1 MAYLLELIKA
11 LLYGIVFAVTEW
23 LPAGSEAHILMLE
36 EILPFELYPDAEM
49 NQRFLGL
56 LLPVLHLSAAGS
68 AAALFYSR
76 LWPFT
81 KRRSEEKKHALLRI
95 WLLVLIPVSV
105 LLVVYVLCGRTLE
118 NRISSPMAI
127 AFITILAG
135 AALILSDR
143 IMKKPHVFE
152 LKEMTLKE
160 TGAAGLASLP
170 ALIPGISRSGTAIIG
185 GRLAGM
191 NRTSAAELMC
201 CLAIP
206 SLLGTGLIKLTAVNV
221 QLNLQAIPVLFA
233 GICGVFFMT
242 LFTVRSLLGYLKT
255 GGLHLFGYYRIIAGL
270 VLLILTLLGAV
281 PKGLVY

>member
-23 LPAGSEAHILMLE
+23 LPAGSEAHILMLDG
-36 EILPFELYPDAEM
+36 ILPFELYPDAEM

-56 LLPVLHLSAAGS
+56 FLPVLHLAAAGS
-68 AAALFYSR
+68 AAALFYAR
-76 LWPFT
+76 LWPFS
-81 KRRSEEKKHALLRI
+81 KRKSKEKKHALLRI

-105 LLVVYVLCGRTLE
+105 LLIVSVLFGAALE
-118 NRISSPMAI
+118 HRISSPIVI

-135 AALILSDR
+135 AVLIISDR
-143 IMKKPHVFE
+143 IMKKPRVFE

-160 TGAAGLASLP
+160 TGAAGLPQLF
-170 ALIPGISRSGTAIIG
+170 ALIPGVSRSGTAMIG
-185 GRLAGM
+185 GQLAGM

-206 SLLGTGLIKLTAVNV
+206 SLLGTGLIKLAAVNV
-221 QLNLQAIPVLFA
+221 QWNLQMIPVLIS
-233 GICGVFFMT
+233 GISGVFFMT
-242 LFTVRSLLGYLKT
+242 LFTIRTFLGYLKT

-270 VLLILTLLGAV
+270 VLLILALLGAV
-281 PKGLVY
+281 PGGLVY